1 MNPLRRALPVLT
13 EVIEIEVET
22 DSSAVAETLPLPPES
37 LALEDLEAAVVS
49 DQALVN
55 HVLHVLRP
63 RIDALLD
70 GYLHSA
76 LAPQLS
82 RLVEDALLDAQGE
95 LARRLP
101 MLVAQAVDEALAQRR
116 KP

>member
-13 EVIEIEVET
+13 EVVEIEAEA
-22 DSSAVAETLPLPPES
+22 DSSAAAQPLPLSPES
-37 LALEDLEAAVVS
+37 VALEDVEAAIVS

-101 MLVAQAVDEALAQRR
+101 MLMAQAVDEALAQRR

>member
-13 EVIEIEVET
+13 EVIEIEADVLEAA
-22 DSSAVAETLPLPPES
+22 AVPVPLPPES
-37 LALEDLEAAVVS
+37 LTLEDVDVAAAS
-49 DQALVN
+49 DAALVE

-70 GYLHSA
+70 GHLHA
-76 LAPQLS
+76 TLATQLA
-82 RLVEDALLDAQGE
+82 RLVEDAIMDVQGE
-95 LARRLP
+95 LARQLP
-101 MLVAQAVDEALAQRR
+101 KLVAQAVGDALAQRR